1 MKIFKKFEENLEY
14 LGFELAPVAW
24 DLARFD
30 FESDDDRYA
39 LLEELTAGRE
49 INPKQAR
56 HLYLIP

>member
-49 INPKQAR
+49 INPNGNMG
-56 HLYLIP
+56 

>member
-24 DLARFD
+24 DLARID

-39 LLEELTAGRE
+39 LLEELTAERE
-49 INPKQAR
+49 TNTDGSMG
-56 HLYLIP
+56 

>member
-24 DLARFD
+24 DLARLD

-49 INPKQAR
+49 INPNGNMG
-56 HLYLIP
+56 